1 MLLMLALTAFLILF
15 CLLEERERS
24 RNNRSSIGA
33 RTAFDFRSAVRIFT
47 NQFAFWLRA
56 LWLVAFPVTFW
67 FFADRFT
74 FWLRCLA
81 MSDTVWLFAYSDT
94 FRAV

>member
-1 MLLMLALTAFLILF
+1 MLTLTAFLILF

-24 RNNRSSIGA
+24 RNNRRSICA
-33 RTAFDFRSAVRIFT
+33 RAALDFRCAVRIFT

-56 LWLVAFPVTFW
+56 LRLVAFPVTFW
-67 FFADRFT
+67 FFADRFA

-81 MSDTVWLFAYSDT
+81 VGDTVGLFAYSDT
-94 FRAV
+94 FGAV

>member
-1 MLLMLALTAFLILF
+1 MLLMLTLTAFLILF

-24 RNNRSSIGA
+24 RNNRCSICA
-33 RTAFDFRSAVRIFT
+33 RAALDFRCAVRIFT

-56 LWLVAFPVTFW
+56 LRLVAFPVTFW
-67 FFADRFT
+67 FFADRFA

-81 MSDTVWLFAYSDT
+81 VGDTVGLFAYSDT
-94 FRAV
+94 FGAV